1 MVPGC
6 IAEVWGT
13 GNFDSLLAWIPDADK
28 LYPEH
33 MYRDDAVPEDIL
45 DWMDYRKHLIDV
57 WKSCCK
63 EFRQDF
69 RRLERCY
76 RDLDYAH
83 TLYE

>member
-45 DWMDYRKHLIDV
+45 DWMDYRQHLIDV
-57 WKSCCK
+57 WKSSCK
-63 EFRQDF
+63 EFQMKFVREESC
-69 RRLERCY
+69 RKG
-76 RDLDYAH
+76 
-83 TLYE
+83 